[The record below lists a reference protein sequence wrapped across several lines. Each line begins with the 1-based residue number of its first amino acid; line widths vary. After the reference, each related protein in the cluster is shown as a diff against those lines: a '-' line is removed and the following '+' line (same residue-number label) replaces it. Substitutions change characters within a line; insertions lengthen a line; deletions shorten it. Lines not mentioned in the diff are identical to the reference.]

1 MSDSKNKETNTS
13 SQDESK
19 KESDYKDKN
28 ENKNI
33 SGLTIKKSTPDQVA
47 KISLLILESMGFPK
61 EIAQIALDNI
71 TDKENIDEAIEWI
84 QNFELNIDLTNV
96 FEDGDE
102 LDVLK
107 K

>member
-1 MSDSKNKETNTS
+1 MSDSKKETNTS
-13 SQDESK
+13 NQDESK
-19 KESDYKDKN
+19 KEN

-33 SGLTIKKSTPDQVA
+33 SSLTIKKSTPDQLA

-61 EIAQIALDNI
+61 DIAQIALDNI

-84 QNFELNIDLTNV
+84 QNLELNIDFTDI

-102 LDVLK
+102 LVVLK

>member
-1 MSDSKNKETNTS
+1 MSDSKEKEKEKETNTS
-13 SQDESK
+13 NQDESK
-19 KESDYKDKN
+19 KEN
-28 ENKNI
+28 ENI
-33 SGLTIKKSTPDQVA
+33 SSLTIKKSTPDQVA

-61 EIAQIALDNI
+61 EIAQVALDNI

-84 QNFELNIDLTNV
+84 QNFELNIDLTNI

-102 LDVLK
+102 LIVLK

>member
-1 MSDSKNKETNTS
+1 
-13 SQDESK
+13 
-19 KESDYKDKN
+19 
-28 ENKNI
+28 
-33 SGLTIKKSTPDQVA
+33 
-47 KISLLILESMGFPK
+47 MGSPK

-84 QNFELNIDLTNV
+84 ENYELNIDFTNV

-102 LDVLK
+102 LVLLK